1 MEVNVPL
8 NLCLCFQAGPRSVMM
23 EGNKV
28 GYSSH
33 DRGEGIKTKEARPRF
48 VLINER
54 SVPLPNDCM
63 LVLGLDLN
71 TLKKQRDRFWQNF
84 FLYL

>member
-1 MEVNVPL
+1 
-8 NLCLCFQAGPRSVMM
+8 MM

-54 SVPLPNDCM
+54 DVPLPKNCM
-63 LVLGLDLN
+63 LVSGLHLN
-71 TLKKQRDRFWQNF
+71 TLKKLRVLAD
-84 FLYL
+84 

>member
-1 MEVNVPL
+1 
-8 NLCLCFQAGPRSVMM
+8 MM

-54 SVPLPNDCM
+54 SVPLPKDCV
-63 LVLGLDLN
+63 LVLGLDFN
-71 TLKKQRDRFWQNF
+71 NLKKQRDRFWQNF
-84 FLYL
+84 FLYLWTKSDDMDGPGR

>member
-1 MEVNVPL
+1 
-8 NLCLCFQAGPRSVMM
+8 MM

-54 SVPLPNDCM
+54 SGPLQKDCM
-63 LVLGLDLN
+63 LVLGLDFN
-71 TLKKQRDRFWQNF
+71 NLKKQRDRFWQNF

>member
-1 MEVNVPL
+1 
-8 NLCLCFQAGPRSVMM
+8 MM

-54 SVPLPNDCM
+54 SGPLPKDCT

-71 TLKKQRDRFWQNF
+71 TLKKKTGPVLAKF
-84 FLYL
+84 FPVFMNKIRRHGWPG